1 MPGAE
6 VRTRPQ
12 RAARPRALQGEKPAA
27 EPAPAIRFLEPELI
41 RDRVV
46 DALRDAIVAGRLKP
60 GERIRE
66 RDMVAMLGVSRSP
79 LREAIRILESE
90 GLITSLAHRGARVS
104 ELSATDL
111 RELVDVR
118 IMLET
123 FAARLAIAR
132 LDEATLASLE
142 DQVKRARAAGTRV
155 DAGTNFAL
163 ALEFHDLLVAAS
175 GNRKVVQLH
184 EHLRRHHRR
193 YQHVAFSRLGRNSR
207 AVDEHAAIL
216 AALRRRD
223 PGVVEEALRKHL
235 IRFRDDIAPLL
246 PLEDPVARPEP
257 TGSDGPAPPRLCR
270 LRAR

>member
-1 MPGAE
+1 MAKLDAAPAVPGGE
-6 VRTRPQ
+6 VRTTRSQ

-27 EPAPAIRFLEPELI
+27 EPAPAIRFLGPELI

-46 DALRDAIVAGRLKP
+46 DALRDAIVAGRLKS

-90 GLITSLAHRGARVS
+90 GLIRSLAHRGARVS

-118 IMLET
+118 IMLEA
-123 FAARLAIAR
+123 FAARLAMDR
-132 LDEATLASLE
+132 LDQATLASLE

-155 DAGTNFAL
+155 DAWTNFSL
-163 ALEFHDLLVAAS
+163 ALEFHGLLVAAC

-193 YQHVAFSRLGRNSR
+193 YQHFAFSRLVGTAGQSTSTRRSWPHCAGATQGRW
-207 AVDEHAAIL
+207 
-216 AALRRRD
+216 RRRS
-223 PGVVEEALRKHL
+223 GN
-235 IRFRDDIAPLL
+235 
-246 PLEDPVARPEP
+246 
-257 TGSDGPAPPRLCR
+257 T
-270 LRAR
+270 